1 MLSCSFCVCPVGG
14 PQAACDCSTAAGP
27 SLGDER
33 LQQPCR
39 VAQQATGMHTR
50 ALSVDVKLTFLI
62 TFLRFLHQSTCRS
75 FPCNDSI
82 MLDLTFSL
90 LSFLSLFWELLS
102 LVHTWKNEEKKC
114 DNMMFSLV
122 AWSHRCGLYHW
133 DGPQH
138 EAISGEHHS
147 TCQGG
152 VCSFVPVLAFMFIT
166 CISSTSVDFYCVTDG
181 VITAT
186 AYVKQFCSPCI
197 LCQRNS
203 LFDMHLN
210 SVAVWPDHSHLPAA
224 AVKEAE
230 GQACPP
236 APWTNSLWGLLLST
250 APGNTGQTWD
260 HNSQKALFLFWAAE
274 CLYNCMFWFT
284 LYDSTL
290 HLACLLFPSSPCF
303 FLQIFDFFPPS
314 YLQTRNTLHFSEDED
329 AVIVGSLDF
338 CSEYIDDCPWVSGTQ
353 YTPQGVRGQ
362 PDGSANNK
370 DMVCESWEEC
380 VFAAFPVLGLKGTFD
395 PKNKPLRDI
404 CHLTCNTV
412 YPSRLL
418 CCEWPS
424 F

>member
-1 MLSCSFCVCPVGG
+1 
-14 PQAACDCSTAAGP
+14 
-27 SLGDER
+27 
-33 LQQPCR
+33 
-39 VAQQATGMHTR
+39 
-50 ALSVDVKLTFLI
+50 
-62 TFLRFLHQSTCRS
+62 
-75 FPCNDSI
+75 
-82 MLDLTFSL
+82 
-90 LSFLSLFWELLS
+90 
-102 LVHTWKNEEKKC
+102 
-114 DNMMFSLV
+114 MFSLV

-133 DGPQH
+133 DGRQH

-290 HLACLLFPSSPCF
+290 HLACLLFPSSPWF
-303 FLQIFDFFPPS
+303 FCRSLIFFPPLTCRLGTPFTS
-314 YLQTRNTLHFSEDED
+314 ARMKTQWLSVLSTFAQSTLMTVRGFQAHNTHPRGSEVSQMDLQTTKTWYVKAGKNVFLQPSL
-329 AVIVGSLDF
+329 SLD
-338 CSEYIDDCPWVSGTQ
+338 
-353 YTPQGVRGQ
+353 
-362 PDGSANNK
+362 
-370 DMVCESWEEC
+370 
-380 VFAAFPVLGLKGTFD
+380 
-395 PKNKPLRDI
+395 
-404 CHLTCNTV
+404 
-412 YPSRLL
+412 
-418 CCEWPS
+418 
-424 F
+424 